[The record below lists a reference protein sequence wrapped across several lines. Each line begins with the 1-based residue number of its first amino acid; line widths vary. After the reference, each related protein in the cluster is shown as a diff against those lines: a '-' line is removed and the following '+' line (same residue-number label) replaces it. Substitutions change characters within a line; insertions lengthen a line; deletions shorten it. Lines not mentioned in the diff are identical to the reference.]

1 MKRIFTIFLALVMI
15 APLVKFA
22 SADSAPDVFRN
33 DIAPHGYTTS
43 KSFSARHNGTFGIV
57 SASAS
62 GRSVSL
68 ERHNALIAAGWEF
81 GGVKVTQLSDADLI
95 RMGIDIANTKSD
107 VIIEDTKVVE
117 SYYVQPRKSR
127 TTYNSVLLDGIMNY
141 SRAITTV
148 ISSAIPKAKWVPA
161 AFGFTARAI
170 VEASANEKTTFES
183 TSTLRFFEIEVKI
196 EGWPYYFTCA
206 SSEKLE
212 VASLVAASG
221 YKEDGT
227 PFTRSGDGFASSKS
241 AHYGNTTWLTLQA
254 RTYAYK
260 NDGSWYSE
268 SYPEI
273 DAVEIAP

>member
-148 ISSAIPKAKWVPA
+148 ISSAIPKAKWVLA

-227 PFTRSGDGFASSKS
+227 PFTRSGDGLP
-241 AHYGNTTWLTLQA
+241 HRNPLTMAIQH
-254 RTYAYK
+254 
-260 NDGSWYSE
+260 G
-268 SYPEI
+268 
-273 DAVEIAP
+273 